1 MSLILKNLPN
11 ILTILRIIL
20 SPVFVV
26 LFVKGLLNSNLLLIN
41 ISYLFLLIASVTD
54 ILDGYLARKYK
65 IVSNFGKIYDPLADK
80 ILIFS
85 SFWLMLFIFSILIA
99 GFDLGFGATST
110 RFHKLI
116 IGFYCLLIC
125 ASILRDMIITI
136 VRFKLKRIGV
146 LMHADRY
153 GKLKT
158 FFQIITVHS
167 FFLSIIIL
175 FSLKINTVPT
185 FLFFFSYLCLI
196 ISFFFSIASAFNYIK
211 QYRIKTK

>member
-1 MSLILKNLPN
+1 MSAILKKLPN
-11 ILTILRIIL
+11 ILTISRIIL

-41 ISYLFLLIASVTD
+41 ISYLFLLIASLTD

-85 SFWLMLFIFSILIA
+85 SFWLMLFILAIVIV
-99 GFDLGFGATST
+99 GIDLSFGATDS
-110 RFHKLI
+110 RFQKLI

-125 ASILRDMIITI
+125 ASILRDVIITI
-136 VRFKLKRIGV
+136 FRFKLKRSGV
-146 LMHADRY
+146 LMDADRY

-158 FFQIITVHS
+158 VFQIITIHS
-167 FFLSIIIL
+167 FFLSIIFF
-175 FSLKINTVPT
+175 FSLKINTV
-185 FLFFFSYLCLI
+185 FLF
-196 ISFFFSIASAFNYIK
+196 
-211 QYRIKTK
+211 